1 MWLSMA
7 MQVVESWRK
16 LAVRVSL
23 AHEHDAGRVVGGD
36 LSLVHDEK
44 TPPAT
49 PSGIAGGVNISP
61 GVGRRQLDRTTLS
74 RMIRS

>member
-1 MWLSMA
+1 

-23 AHEHDAGRVVGGD
+23 AHEHEAGRVVGGD

-44 TPPAT
+44 NPARDT
-49 PSGIAGGVNISP
+49 IWHR
-61 GVGRRQLDRTTLS
+61 GRGEH
-74 RMIRS
+74 